1 MDPDEQ
7 VCLCFRVSLRKIR
20 TYLKVNEPKVPSALC
35 ECLDA
40 GTGCG
45 WCVPFLKSLHEQHV
59 SGETPDLPIS
69 PQEYASRRASYR
81 RDGRRSDE
89 TLADGDDQSES

>member
-40 GTGCG
+40 GRI
-45 WCVPFLKSLHEQHV
+45 
-59 SGETPDLPIS
+59 ET
-69 PQEYASRRASYR
+69 
-81 RDGRRSDE
+81 
-89 TLADGDDQSES
+89 

>member
-45 WCVPFLKSLHEQHV
+45 WCVCRAGGRLRRVRWPSRSLEIQT
-59 SGETPDLPIS
+59 GADTGGP
-69 PQEYASRRASYR
+69 
-81 RDGRRSDE
+81 GRRR
-89 TLADGDDQSES
+89 LVDGVS